1 MLNATL
7 SLGLVFSLIF
17 PFCAQVKPNRRLLDG
32 LFGPVHT
39 SRTEVASVAERD
51 GATVEGPRTLVMS
64 VEYNDDW
71 TQAAVR
77 NYRPDGSTEHKTH
90 YTYDPEGRCL
100 EVAYYEGAS
109 KLIRRS
115 SFLYD
120 GEGQLL
126 EEVDYGP
133 SGSVMGR
140 IVASHRKDENQ
151 AKVTEGAVYN
161 RNNSLRSSNLNKT
174 EENGRKGES
183 AIYNADGS
191 VANRSVVRRNEEGNG
206 EHSEYKA
213 DGAVSSRTVSISDG
227 KGWVSEVQE
236 YNGEGVLIRKQTYK
250 HEYDSYGNWSKEAE
264 WQWESETGKSILVSM
279 RYRAITYY

>member
-1 MLNATL
+1 MLSATL
-7 SLGLVFSLIF
+7 SLGLIFSLVYPI
-17 PFCAQVKPNRRLLDG
+17 CAQVKPNRRLLDG

-39 SRTEVASVAERD
+39 SRTEITSVAERD
-51 GATVEGPRTLVMS
+51 GTTVEGPRTLVMS

-77 NYRPDGSTEHKTH
+77 TYRSGESHHKTL
-90 YTYDPEGRCL
+90 YTYDPEGRWL
-100 EVAYYEGAS
+100 EVAYYEGEG

-126 EEVDYGP
+126 EQIEYGP

-140 IVASHRKDENQ
+140 IVASHRKDENK
-151 AKVTEGAVYN
+151 AKVTEGALFN
-161 RNNSLRSSNLNKT
+161 RNKSLRSSSVNKT
-174 EENGRKGES
+174 EENSGKGES

-191 VANRSVVRRNEEGNG
+191 VANRSEVRRNEQGNW

-264 WQWESETGKSILVSM
+264 WQWESETGKSTLVSI
-279 RYRAITYY
+279 RYRTITYY

>member
-7 SLGLVFSLIF
+7 SLGLVLSLIC
-17 PFCAQVKPNRRLLDG
+17 PICAQAKPNRRLLDG

-39 SRTEVASVAERD
+39 SRREIASVAERD

-71 TQAAVR
+71 THAAIR
-77 NYRPDGSTEHKTH
+77 QYRPNGSTAHKTLH
-90 YTYDPEGRCL
+90 TYDAEGRWL
-100 EVAYYEGAS
+100 EVAYYEGES
-109 KLIRRS
+109 KMIHRS

-126 EEVDYGP
+126 EQVEYGR
-133 SGSVMGR
+133 SGSVVGR
-140 IVASHRKDENQ
+140 ILASHRKDENK
-151 AKVTEGAVYN
+151 AKVTEDAVYD
-161 RNNSLRSSNLNKT
+161 RRNSLRSSSMNKT
-174 EENGRKGES
+174 EENTGKAES
-183 AIYNADGS
+183 AFYNADGS
-191 VANRSVVRRNEEGNG
+191 LANRSMVRRNEEGNW

-213 DGAVSSRTVSISDG
+213 DGTASSRTVSISDG

-250 HEYDSYGNWSKEAE
+250 HEYDSYGNWTKESE
-264 WQWESETGKSILVSM
+264 WHWESEAGKSILVSV
-279 RYRAITYY
+279 RYRTITYY

>member
-7 SLGLVFSLIF
+7 LLGLVFSLIY
-17 PFCAQVKPNRRLLDG
+17 PTCAQKKPNRRLLDG

-39 SRTEVASVAERD
+39 SRMEIASVAERD

-64 VEYNDDW
+64 VEYSDDW

-77 NYRPDGSTEHKTH
+77 NYRPDGSTAYKTLH
-90 YTYDPEGRCL
+90 TYDPEGRSL
-100 EVAYYEGAS
+100 EVAYYEGEG

-120 GEGQLL
+120 GDGQLL
-126 EEVDYGP
+126 EQVEYGP

-140 IVASHRKDENQ
+140 IVASHRKDEKK

-161 RNNSLRSSNLNKT
+161 RKNSLRSSSVNKI
-174 EENGRKGES
+174 EENGGKGEY
-183 AIYNADGS
+183 AFYNADGT
-191 VANRSVVRRNEEGNG
+191 VANRSVVRRNEEGNW

-227 KGWVSEVQE
+227 KGWESEVQE
-236 YNGEGVLIRKQTYK
+236 YNGEGVLIRKHTYK
-250 HEYDSYGNWSKEAE
+250 HEYDSYGNWTKEAE
-264 WQWESETGKSILVSM
+264 WHWESETGKSTLASI

>member
-1 MLNATL
+1 
-7 SLGLVFSLIF
+7 
-17 PFCAQVKPNRRLLDG
+17 
-32 LFGPVHT
+32 
-39 SRTEVASVAERD
+39 
-51 GATVEGPRTLVMS
+51 MS

-77 NYRPDGSTEHKTH
+77 IYRPDGSTAHKTLH
-90 YTYDPEGRCL
+90 TYDPEGRWL
-100 EVAYYEGAS
+100 EVAYHEGQG

-126 EEVDYGP
+126 EQVDYGP

-140 IVASHRKDENQ
+140 IVASHRKDENK

-161 RNNSLRSSNLNKT
+161 RNNALRSSNVNKI
-174 EENGRKGES
+174 EGNGGKAES
-183 AIYNADGS
+183 AFYNADGS
-191 VANRSVVRRNEEGNG
+191 VANRSAVRRNEEGNL

-227 KGWVSEVQE
+227 KGWGSDVQE
-236 YNGEGVLIRKQTYK
+236 YNGEGVLIRKQTYN
-250 HEYDSYGNWSKEAE
+250 HEYDSHGNWTKETE
-264 WQWESETGKSILVSM
+264 WHWESETGKSTLASV